1 MGSLEIN
8 ILDKNRQLLH
18 SIDVFRTLIWTRCY
32 TEPGRFDLYCY
43 QPDFSRL
50 REGVYLCTNRHKEL
64 GRIDTLKLLRSRHL
78 AFISGSFSEAEY
90 NDRIIES
97 VQDINTNRE
106 DAILSLLDDFAVS
119 ARPVPC
125 RPVLAASQ
133 QRGGDVAFQVTGKP
147 LGDYVYTLAYA
158 AGLSLR
164 NVYDFPT
171 DTLRAEVWQGLDR
184 RSSQTDNPLA
194 IFGGDEEN
202 VKLGDYT
209 LSTRDEKNVAWVA
222 GEGEGAERVIV
233 EVDRTNG
240 APRKEL
246 WVNAADIRKESS
258 SRATLT
264 DEEYRELLVQRGDEK
279 LAKYKRTESAAPTL
293 LPQSNLV
300 YGKDFDLGDLAE
312 YHDDEAGIM
321 VEARITK
328 VVETYEGG
336 EEAVEIYFG
345 DEEKKIM
352 QKVKREASE

>member
-1 MGSLEIN
+1 M
-8 ILDKNRQLLH
+8 
-18 SIDVFRTLIWTRCY
+18 
-32 TEPGRFDLYCY
+32 YCY
-43 QPDFSRL
+43 QPDFPRL

>member
-97 VQDINTNRE
+97 VQDINANRE

-158 AGLSLR
+158 AGLSVR
-164 NVYDFPT
+164 NAYDFPT

-184 RSSQTDNPLA
+184 RSSQTENPLA

-202 VKLGDYT
+202 VRLGDYT

-233 EVDRTNG
+233 EVDRSNG

-246 WVNAADIRKESS
+246 WVNAADIRKEST

-264 DEEYRELLVQRGDEK
+264 DEEYQELLEQRGIEK
-279 LAKYKRTESAAPTL
+279 LAKYTRTESAAPTL
-293 LPQSNLV
+293 LPQPNLV

-336 EEAVEIYFG
+336 EESVLSLIH
-345 DEEKKIM
+345 I
-352 QKVKREASE
+352 